1 MADSVL
7 IPRIAALYELQ
18 SLLLSPKLRKLGMN
32 MATFQLLAAVQG
44 AGEECSQAEIAGR
57 LGVSPATL
65 SETVHVHF
73 KKGLLEQVPSEKD
86 RRVKYLR
93 LTKQGNSKMKD
104 VRKVINDIE
113 EKMTDGISGSS
124 LRSAAQAMDD
134 AIENIEKLITKEA
147 KGKG

>member
-18 SLLLSPKLRKLGMN
+18 SLILGPKLRKLGMN

-44 AGEECSQAEIAGR
+44 AGEECSQAQIAGR

-65 SETVHVHF
+65 SETVHVHL
-73 KKGLLEQVPSEKD
+73 KKGFLEQIPSDKD

-104 VRKVINDIE
+104 VRKVLADIE
-113 EKMTDGISGSS
+113 DKMIDGISGSS
-124 LRSAAQAMDD
+124 LRSATKVMDD
-134 AIENIEKLITKEA
+134 AIENIEKIISKES
-147 KGKG
+147 KGKT